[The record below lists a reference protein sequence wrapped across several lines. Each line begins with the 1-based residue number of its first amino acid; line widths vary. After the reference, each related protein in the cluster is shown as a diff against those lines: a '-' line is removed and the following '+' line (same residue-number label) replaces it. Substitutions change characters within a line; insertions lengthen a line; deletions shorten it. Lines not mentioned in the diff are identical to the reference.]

1 MRSSWSS
8 EDDQLTGPARLTVAV
23 RWRPGLTVRC
33 GTRMARPGRPA
44 LGETCL
50 AGLGAWSSGAHARS
64 AGWVAGPRPPG
75 ANMAS
80 GAHGTAGVE
89 EKAEKRF
96 IELVTGQLI
105 STFAVSVAGPFAV
118 SVA

>member
-89 EKAEKRF
+89 EKGLLAESCGWR
-96 IELVTGQLI
+96 LRQAVGSVLQLRRWR
-105 STFAVSVAGPFAV
+105 TV
-118 SVA
+118 